1 MTTSAQYVARI
12 RDNITNIGNHHRA
25 QVRLIEDMNAEVD
38 ALGSIAGIFGSPAVF
53 PEQGDG
59 FGLSDLVAAFG
70 AISAFSGTPT
80 EAQEQAV
87 LRCRRD

>member
-1 MTTSAQYVARI
+1 MTTSAQIVARF
-12 RDNITNIGNHHRA
+12 RDDITRIANNNKSNA
-25 QVRLIEDMNAEVD
+25 RLIEDMNAEVD

-59 FGLSDLVAAFG
+59 FELANLVAAFG
-70 AISAFSGTPT
+70 AITAFSGTPT

-87 LRCRRD
+87 LKCRRD